1 LLPIL
6 LAFLSKFEY
15 GLFNLSIVFDPSLIS
30 FALEEFVLEWGEI
43 GHAGLRC
50 LILRSTY
57 CGAKGFVASGVSLED
72 WLLPVLT
79 WKACVASGVSLEDL
93 FCFRR

>member
-6 LAFLSKFEY
+6 LAFPSKFEY

-30 FALEEFVLEWGEI
+30 FALKEFVLEWGEF

-50 LILRSTY
+50 LIFRSTY

-72 WLLPVLT
+72 WLLPVLP
-79 WKACVASGVSLEDL
+79 WKACVASGVSLEVL
-93 FCFRR
+93 CCFRR